1 MKGFPSSGLILVTLY
16 NSEIMCFDSETTNYS
31 GIVVPHDSLS
41 ELQLTFL
48 RDSMRELREL
58 YYYHSHIPQLR
69 FDTEEDIK
77 VLRLI
82 CDHSDSRKRL
92 EHLRQFVYL
101 RQHGIY
107 VSEWMAQQSLSS
119 TLQSPFMVDKGGN
132 WFANALLEK
141 FNLKICECTINPY
154 TLENLH
160 VLTAKYPNIEMHGG
174 ILRVFMR
181 LSQEEQSEIVH
192 SYTAA
197 QVEAVVDYEWYAYRT
212 NLEPLHLER
221 VKNGFPIVN
230 YPFVIKTD
238 SKTKSCNLK
247 IRAHAMT
254 LDEAEDFQSILD
266 RTQFVVPEYIYMSS
280 RQIGSFIYLYL
291 TLGSTNFEELLR
303 YSRDYRIN
311 HEGNNSA
318 IEAICYSGKL
328 QESIIALSKQDCELP
343 LSLRLELS
351 DLDFAPYIDTMDS
364 SS

>member
-1 MKGFPSSGLILVTLY
+1 MKGLPSSGLILVTLY

-31 GIVVPHDSLS
+31 GVVIPHDSLS
-41 ELQLTFL
+41 EPQLTFL

-58 YYYHSHIPQLR
+58 YYYHSHVPQLR

-119 TLQSPFMVDKGGN
+119 TLQSPFMVGNGGN
-132 WFANALLEK
+132 WFANSLLK
-141 FNLKICECTINPY
+141 NFNLKICECTINPY

-174 ILRVFMR
+174 VLRVFMR
-181 LSQEEQSEIVH
+181 LSQEEQSEIAH

-197 QVEAVVDYEWYAYRT
+197 QVEAVMDYEWYAYRT

-254 LDEAEDFQSILD
+254 LDEAEEFQAILD
-266 RTQFVVPEYIYMSS
+266 RTQFAVPEYIYMSQ
-280 RQIGSFIYLYL
+280 RQIGSFVYLYL

-351 DLDFAPYIDTMDS
+351 DLDFAPYIDTS
-364 SS
+364 S